1 MVKYPYFIKDGV
13 RLNLISLTKKLR
25 FAMIE
30 QNVNQTTLAERTGQ
44 TQKNLSNKMA
54 RDNFQI
60 SEYEKLVTALGCTLE
75 INIVLP
81 NGDKI

>member
-1 MVKYPYFIKDGV
+1 
-13 RLNLISLTKKLR
+13 
-25 FAMIE
+25 MIE

-44 TQKNLSNKMA
+44 TQKNLSNKMS

>member
-1 MVKYPYFIKDGV
+1 
-13 RLNLISLTKKLR
+13 
-25 FAMIE
+25 MIE

-54 RDNFQI
+54 RDNFQL

-75 INIVLP
+75 ISIVLP
-81 NGDKI
+81 SGEKI

>member
-1 MVKYPYFIKDGV
+1 
-13 RLNLISLTKKLR
+13 
-25 FAMIE
+25 MIE
-30 QNVNQTTLAERTGQ
+30 QNINQTTLAERTGQ
-44 TQKNLSNKMA
+44 TQKNLSNKMS